1 MKKSEVDKNTV
12 IKSIKQ
18 RFSSVFEQCIG
29 KTPNFTC
36 SLKLKDNSR
45 PMYLKPRPVPHAL
58 REAVENEL
66 DKLEKE
72 DIIEKVDQSEWGTRI
87 VVIPKANGSVRICA
101 DYKVTVNQQLH
112 DSRYPIPRIED
123 ILNKMRNGNYFC
135 TLDIYKA
142 YLHLSV
148 DSESSKIQTI
158 TTHKGTYIAKRLFFG
173 IKTAPN
179 EFHKFIDQVV
189 QNLEGTVA
197 YFDDIVVQGCT
208 FEECKS
214 RLIKVLEKLEKHN
227 LHVNVEKCKFF
238 ERKLQYLGH
247 IISKDGIQKS
257 PEKVRAIQDAP
268 RPSNITGVR
277 QFLGLVQYYSKFIKD
292 ASTVLNPLHQLL
304 RKDKRFHWSQ
314 ECEKAFTRVKEEIA
328 SDTVLTPYN
337 PDLPVIL
344 ATDASSVGLSAVLYH
359 KMPNNE
365 ERPIVFASRSL
376 TAAERNYSQLDR
388 EATAVYWGCK
398 KMFDYIYGRKF
409 TLAIDNKPL
418 MTIFHPDKKLPLLT
432 SSRMLRYANFL
443 SGFDYDIVHKKS
455 SDHCNASDYLSRHP
469 LPIKEENINVVDEDY
484 TVRRETIHCITTDT
498 IMAKDIE
505 KETSLDDELSRLK
518 EKLLNGEVADPEISL
533 QDGIIFRG
541 NRVVIPKKLQPKI
554 LQELHSTHVGIVR
567 MKSLARNYC
576 YWKNI
581 DTDIES
587 MVASCKACCEN
598 KKNPEKA
605 PTHVWEI
612 PKRNW
617 QRVHI
622 DYAGPFLNHNFL
634 IVVDAR
640 SKWPEIYPIKSV
652 PTTASTLHHLREIFS
667 HHGLPEILVSDNATI
682 FKSAEF
688 QAFCKRQG
696 IRQRFIAPGNPS
708 TNVQAERFCQTLK
721 TKLRCMQFEQGT
733 LHEKLCALLFRYR
746 ATPLSTGASPAQL
759 MFGRNLRTKLDLLR
773 PSEDDKNEA
782 QQPIFNKHFN
792 IGERVQSRNY
802 AGSILW
808 KFGTVV
814 ERLGRLHYLVELDDG
829 YVIKR
834 HFNQL
839 RVCEVPKDPTH
850 YKSPLPNS
858 LKQTRQ
864 ESSNNQCNPIAKVP
878 PTQTHRTLI
887 FQNTNQNCSRQ
898 PPFMGHKRYGMLRKS
913 KSNSERSHDT
923 ENVSSSTTSW
933 EGTTG
938 TETSSPTANSMPDSE
953 TKSPITN
960 NEASSTSNRTSSQ
973 QEAEEPST
981 IIQQDAE
988 GSNAN
993 SQPNVPNIRRSMR
1006 IRKPIKRMNL

>member
-1 MKKSEVDKNTV
+1 MKKPEVDTNTV
-12 IKSIKQ
+12 VKSIKQ

-45 PMYLKPRPVPHAL
+45 PVYLKPRPVPHAL

-72 DIIEKVDQSEWGTRI
+72 DVIEKVDQSEWGTPI
-87 VVIPKANGSVRICA
+87 VVIPKANGAVRICA

-148 DSESSKIQTI
+148 DSESSKVQTI
-158 TTHKGTYIAKRLFFG
+158 TTHKGTYLAKRLFFG

-214 RLIKVLEKLEKHN
+214 RLIKVLEKLEQHN

-238 ERKLQYLGH
+238 ERKVQYLGH

-268 RPSNITGVR
+268 RPTNITGVR

-292 ASTVLNPLHQLL
+292 ASTLLNPLHQLL
-304 RKDKRFHWSQ
+304 RKEKRFHWSQ
-314 ECEKAFTRVKEEIA
+314 ECEKAFTCVKEEIA

-337 PDLPVIL
+337 PDFPVIL
-344 ATDASSVGLSAVLYH
+344 ATDASPVGLSAVLSH

-388 EATAVYWGCK
+388 EATAVYWG
-398 KMFDYIYGRKF
+398 Y
-409 TLAIDNKPL
+409 
-418 MTIFHPDKKLPLLT
+418 
-432 SSRMLRYANFL
+432 
-443 SGFDYDIVHKKS
+443 
-455 SDHCNASDYLSRHP
+455 YLSRHP

-505 KETSLDDELSRLK
+505 KETSLDEELSRLK

-541 NRVVIPKKLQPKI
+541 NRVIIPKKLQPKI

-567 MKSLARNYC
+567 MKSLARNYG

-617 QRVHI
+617 QRVHM

-640 SKWPEIYPIKSV
+640 SKWPEIYPIKSA
-652 PTTASTLHHLREIFS
+652 PTTASTIHYLREIFS
-667 HHGLPEILVSDNATI
+667 HHE
-682 FKSAEF
+682 
-688 QAFCKRQG
+688 
-696 IRQRFIAPGNPS
+696 
-708 TNVQAERFCQTLK
+708 
-721 TKLRCMQFEQGT
+721 
-733 LHEKLCALLFRYR
+733 
-746 ATPLSTGASPAQL
+746 
-759 MFGRNLRTKLDLLR
+759 
-773 PSEDDKNEA
+773 
-782 QQPIFNKHFN
+782 
-792 IGERVQSRNY
+792 
-802 AGSILW
+802 
-808 KFGTVV
+808 
-814 ERLGRLHYLVELDDG
+814 
-829 YVIKR
+829 
-834 HFNQL
+834 
-839 RVCEVPKDPTH
+839 
-850 YKSPLPNS
+850 
-858 LKQTRQ
+858 
-864 ESSNNQCNPIAKVP
+864 
-878 PTQTHRTLI
+878 
-887 FQNTNQNCSRQ
+887 
-898 PPFMGHKRYGMLRKS
+898 
-913 KSNSERSHDT
+913 
-923 ENVSSSTTSW
+923 
-933 EGTTG
+933 
-938 TETSSPTANSMPDSE
+938 
-953 TKSPITN
+953 
-960 NEASSTSNRTSSQ
+960 
-973 QEAEEPST
+973 
-981 IIQQDAE
+981 
-988 GSNAN
+988 
-993 SQPNVPNIRRSMR
+993 
-1006 IRKPIKRMNL
+1006 